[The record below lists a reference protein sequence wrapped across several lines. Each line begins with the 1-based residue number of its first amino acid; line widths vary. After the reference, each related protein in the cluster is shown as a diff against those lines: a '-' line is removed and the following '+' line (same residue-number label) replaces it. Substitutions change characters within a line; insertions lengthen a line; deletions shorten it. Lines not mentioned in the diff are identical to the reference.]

1 MAEQKILYKIR
12 VIGRVQG
19 VGFRWSA
26 VREAGRRGITGM
38 VRNCPDGSVYLE
50 AEGERERLDEFV
62 EWCRKGPGPGYVKSV
77 VYDVHPP
84 SGYREFRVD
93 Y

>member
-1 MAEQKILYKIR
+1 VTKQKILYKIR
-12 VIGRVQG
+12 VTGRVQG

-26 VREAGRRGITGM
+26 VREAGRRSITGL
-38 VRNCPDGSVYLE
+38 VKNCPDGSVYLE
-50 AEGERERLDEFV
+50 AEGESEQLDEFV

-77 VYDVHPP
+77 VFDVHPP

-93 Y
+93 F